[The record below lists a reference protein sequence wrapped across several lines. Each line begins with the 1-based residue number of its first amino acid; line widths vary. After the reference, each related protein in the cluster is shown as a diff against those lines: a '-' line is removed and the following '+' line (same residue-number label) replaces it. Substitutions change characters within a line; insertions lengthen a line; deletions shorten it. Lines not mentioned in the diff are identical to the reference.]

1 MGDYERRAVHG
12 TNPQLLIEKILRER
26 IYESV
31 YWKER
36 LFASSAETLV
46 DRAVELTS
54 IGGQFGNQRPTE
66 FVCLALK
73 LLQLQPEDEI
83 IDLFLNDGDF
93 KYLTALAAFY
103 VRLTAKDVDVYR
115 RLEPLLLDKR
125 KLRRRTPAGSF
136 ELTFMDQFVD
146 ELLTADRA
154 CDTILPRLAR
164 RSVLEDRGDLEP
176 RVSPIEDELDELE
189 GSEEGE
195 VGDADD
201 AGSGTGTGNVG
212 SGAAKASSCGG
223 TERVSRSRDDRGES
237 DRSPG
242 RSQRARDRSRSR
254 SRSRERGSRD
264 RGHRDDVRDRDR
276 YRDSGRRDRR
286 ERDDSPDRRRRRD
299 DDDDRRDRDRH
310 RDGDRRR
317 DGDRGRDGDRDREH
331 GRHGDRSRD
340 RYPRDRRDRSRS
352 RSRPRSETPSPPRS
366 GPASGAADDTASK
379 KRGAWSRKKVD
390 SLFKKPAGGSK
401 SDRRGEH
408 ADSSGSGG
416 GGGAGGG
423 AGDSLSVEE
432 TNRIRASLGL
442 APLKM

>member
-212 SGAAKASSCGG
+212 SGAAKASS
-223 TERVSRSRDDRGES
+223 
-237 DRSPG
+237 
-242 RSQRARDRSRSR
+242 
-254 SRSRERGSRD
+254 
-264 RGHRDDVRDRDR
+264 
-276 YRDSGRRDRR
+276 
-286 ERDDSPDRRRRRD
+286 
-299 DDDDRRDRDRH
+299 
-310 RDGDRRR
+310 
-317 DGDRGRDGDRDREH
+317 
-331 GRHGDRSRD
+331 
-340 RYPRDRRDRSRS
+340 
-352 RSRPRSETPSPPRS
+352 